1 MSSNPHHDWAVVVK
15 NADKDFPGA
24 TIQTAYCNCTAD
36 LGGYCN
42 YIAVFL
48 FRVKSFIITGKTTSS
63 RTSQLYESNVPW
75 STKVD
80 ITLLAA
86 KEIMVTN

>member
-48 FRVKSFIITGKTTSS
+48 FRVKSFIIQVKPHLPELVNFMS
-63 RTSQLYESNVPW
+63 RMYHEVPKSILHYWQLR
-75 STKVD
+75 K
-80 ITLLAA
+80 
-86 KEIMVTN
+86 